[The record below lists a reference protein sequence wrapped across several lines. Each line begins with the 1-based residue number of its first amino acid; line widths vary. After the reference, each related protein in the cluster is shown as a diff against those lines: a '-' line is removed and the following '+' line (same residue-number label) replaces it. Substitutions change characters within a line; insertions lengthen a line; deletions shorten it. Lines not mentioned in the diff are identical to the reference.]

1 MLIKVKSTRDVL
13 SNPKLDLN
21 NRIEKYKNFDKITKE
36 NNKISKENGWN
47 WNHYYYWKN
56 KNHKLDFKD
65 KIEVIKTLI
74 KE

>member
-36 NNKISKENGWN
+36 NNKISKE
-47 WNHYYYWKN
+47 
-56 KNHKLDFKD
+56 D
-65 KIEVIKTLI
+65 
-74 KE
+74 